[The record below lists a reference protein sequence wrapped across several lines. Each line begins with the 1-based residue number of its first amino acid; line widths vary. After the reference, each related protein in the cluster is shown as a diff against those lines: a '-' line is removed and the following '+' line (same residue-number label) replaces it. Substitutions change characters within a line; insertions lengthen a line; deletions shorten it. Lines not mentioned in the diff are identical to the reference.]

1 VASNLDKILLLR
13 SIWSFRVHWTLNPR
27 STALDLFLNAICQL
41 YAADN
46 YIEYGAFKGESA
58 FFNTSLTTHG
68 YLIDNFSQVNY
79 YRDFDKQKIINYD
92 VVNRNIQQLLQI
104 NMQLIGNTNYSIIDM
119 DVKNNAI
126 IDKDA
131 GVIFWDLF
139 NKNRDIEVDC
149 LLNVINDCITKSKK
163 VIIIVDDAVHE
174 RGDDNILFNRKWK
187 KIYESRISKYFT
199 PLAVTSNRVYLS
211 NFQVDPGFNKILQ
224 LFEKI
229 KYIKQQQPSKTSE
242 LYGQPIYDSIIDFSS
257 MEFIENDQL
266 WADLSKCLSNI

>member
-1 VASNLDKILLLR
+1 MASNLDKLLLLR

-92 VVNRNIQQLLQI
+92 IVNRNIQQLLQI
-104 NMQLIGNTNYSIIDM
+104 NMQLIGNTNYSIIDI

-174 RGDDNILFNRKWK
+174 RDNDNILFNRKWK
-187 KIYESRISKYFT
+187 KIYESEIFRYFT
-199 PLAVTSNRVYLS
+199 PLAVTNNRVYLS

-224 LFEKI
+224 LFEKK

-266 WADLSKCLSNI
+266 WADLSKCLPNV

>member
-1 VASNLDKILLLR
+1 MASNLDKLLLLR

-27 STALDLFLNAICQL
+27 SSALDLFLNAICQL

-68 YLIDNFSQVNY
+68 YLIDNFSQANY
-79 YRDFDKQKIINYD
+79 YRIFDKQKIINYD
-92 VVNRNIQQLLQI
+92 IVNRNIQQLLQI

-139 NKNRDIEVDC
+139 NKNKDIEVDC

-174 RGDDNILFNRKWK
+174 RDNDNILFNRKWK
-187 KIYESRISKYFT
+187 KIYESEISKYFI
-199 PLAVTSNRVYLS
+199 PLAVTNNRVYLS

-224 LFEKI
+224 LFEKK

-266 WADLSKCLSNI
+266 WTDLSKCLPNV